1 MGSGSALLFLRLLDL
16 EVDFLLFFYW
26 GERSCLCLIGLSLL
40 TLLNL
45 MLGLSLLFLLSR
57 WREDLLLNL
66 LLLLFLEGSC
76 VWLGLRGGAMLFLW
90 KSIFFFW
97 FIIV

>member
-1 MGSGSALLFLRLLDL
+1 
-16 EVDFLLFFYW
+16 
-26 GERSCLCLIGLSLL
+26 
-40 TLLNL
+40 